1 MGCLLILLEIA
12 MVENGHVG
20 RDSYGA
26 EEKVTEGEVKEK
38 DCGSSPEVGEL
49 VDVPGEDYGSWRKKT
64 ALQISYHA
72 RA

>member
-1 MGCLLILLEIA
+1 

-26 EEKVTEGEVKEK
+26 EEKVAEGEVKEK

-49 VDVPGEDYGSWRKKT
+49 VAVPGEDYGSWRKKLFYKFLT
-64 ALQISYHA
+64 MLGHRRLHKY
-72 RA
+72 